1 MEYNLA
7 LVKRRIESIKE
18 KYVAVYCDT
27 EEKANEFEF
36 LIKGMRRVMTIVPYP
51 YKNKAVI
58 VPRFEKILNW
68 YEFRVLSENLYTII
82 TFDDL
87 ISGSYYENET
97 KFLSAQKRCSVISM
111 SDIPGITDLYY

>member
-1 MEYNLA
+1 MEYNLE

-18 KYVAVYCDT
+18 KHVAVYCDT
-27 EEKANEFEF
+27 EEKANELEF
-36 LIKGMRRVMTIVPYP
+36 IIKGVRRVMAIVPYP
-51 YKNKAVI
+51 CNNKAVVI
-58 VPRFEKILNW
+58 PRFGKYLDW

-87 ISGSYYENET
+87 ISGSYYEKGT
-97 KFLSAQKRCSVISM
+97 KFLSAQKRGSVISM

>member
-7 LVKRRIESIKE
+7 LVKRRIENIKE
-18 KYVAVYCDT
+18 KHVAVYCDT

-36 LIKGMRRVMTIVPYP
+36 LINGVRRVMAIVPYP
-51 YKNKAVI
+51 CNNKAVVI
-58 VPRFEKILNW
+58 PRFGKYLDW

-87 ISGSYYENET
+87 INGSYYEKGNRVL
-97 KFLSAQKRCSVISM
+97 FAQNRGAVISM
-111 SDIPGITDLYY
+111 SDVPGITDIYY

>member
-1 MEYNLA
+1 MEYNLE
-7 LVKRRIESIKE
+7 LVKRRIESIRK

-27 EEKANEFEF
+27 EEKANELEF
-36 LIKGMRRVMTIVPYP
+36 IIKDVSRDRFVPFP
-51 YKNKAVI
+51 YMNNAAI
-58 VPRFEKILNW
+58 IPRFGKYLDW
-68 YEFRVLSENLYTII
+68 YEFRVLAENLFTII

-97 KFLSAQKRCSVISM
+97 KFLSARKRGSVISM